1 MRPAAPWA
9 ILHIDL
15 ENLPARLDAPAGAR
29 GIVLYFRL
37 QDMVLGMTHELPN
50 AFPMAAGDLARR
62 AALATGDNL
71 ALLLATQMHPVRPQD
86 IPDHW
91 KARRIPDGTGL
102 DRLSGL
108 IAARRAATNDLT
120 ASIVICTRRRT
131 EDLAQCLASIG
142 EEIAKGRDIVV
153 VDNGPDAETR
163 AVVEAHP
170 GVRYVPEPRKGLSRA
185 RNAGVLAARGDVAV
199 FVDDDVRPEPGWI
212 EPLLRAFAPGVD
224 VVCGLVLP
232 ETLAAEAQ
240 IAFQYE
246 LGFGGM
252 GQVPLLFDQVFLN
265 ECPVSPP
272 VWDIGAGANMAVRRQ
287 RVLDLGGFDE
297 RVGPG
302 AAGGCGDDSEYWNRV
317 LHAGGTIIYEP
328 LSVVRHRHRQS
339 WDDLKRQAYGYG
351 FGHIVALFAQYGR
364 HRDSRDLR
372 RALWTMP
379 VWLAKRALKAPLQIL
394 TRKPDR
400 LTWPWLRGYVGSMA
414 YFPLVF
420 RPPAASSLFS
430 QARTDDV

>member
-15 ENLPARLDAPAGAR
+15 DNLPARLDAPADAR
-29 GIVLYFRL
+29 GVVLYFRL
-37 QDMVLGMTHELPN
+37 QGMVLGMTHEMPN
-50 AFPMAAGDLARR
+50 AFPMTTGDLARR
-62 AALATGDNL
+62 AALATSDNL
-71 ALLLATQMHPVRPQD
+71 ALLLTCEMRPVRPQD
-86 IPDHW
+86 MPDLW
-91 KARRIPDGTGL
+91 KARRPPDGAGL
-102 DRLSGL
+102 DRLSSL
-108 IAARRAATNDLT
+108 IAARRAATSDLT
-120 ASIVICTRRRT
+120 ASIVICTRRRA

-170 GVRYVPEPRKGLSRA
+170 GVRYVPEPRQGLSRA

-212 EPLLRAFAPGVD
+212 EPLLGAFAPEVD

-240 IAFQYE
+240 IAFQYD

-252 GQVPLLFDQVFLN
+252 GQIPLLFDRVFIN
-265 ECPVSPP
+265 EALGSPP
-272 VWDIGAGANMAVRRQ
+272 VWNIGAGANMAVRRQ

-317 LHAGGTIIYEP
+317 LHAGGAIVYEP

-351 FGHIVALFAQYGR
+351 FGHVVALFAQYGR
-364 HRDSRDLR
+364 HRDARDLR
-372 RALWTMP
+372 RALWTLP
-379 VWLAKRALKAPLQIL
+379 LWLAKHVVKAPLRALK
-394 TRKPDR
+394 RKPDR
-400 LTWPWLRGYVGSMA
+400 LTGSWLRGYLGALRYLSFA
-414 YFPLVF
+414 S
-420 RPPAASSLFS
+420 RPPAASTLLA
-430 QARTDDV
+430 QTRTDDV